1 MKIVYCTK
9 NLSNTGGVQHLT
21 IEKANALSQ
30 INGNEVWIAVEK
42 DKGRYAFPIDS
53 RVHIAN
59 LDVDY
64 NENVWGKSRFHQFVL
79 HFAKRKIHKRK
90 IEKFLDTIKPDIVI
104 STNGI
109 EKIFLSSLSRS
120 CLAVFVRE
128 IHLESN
134 YRINNAKSLIDKII
148 ARVGTWYDYKIAIKR
163 YDQIVTSTN
172 EDKERYW
179 KDNKKVCVIPN
190 FVPNHQTIPSS
201 LNNKIV
207 IAVGRLVFNKNFSSL
222 IRSWSYV
229 HRLHPDWKLNIYGD
243 GSLKNELRY
252 QINDLGLQDAVFLM
266 GGTNDLFSRYLNS
279 SVFVMSSLYEGS
291 PLAMLEAM
299 SCGLPVVSYD
309 FPCGPKDNINNGE
322 NGFLIPVGD
331 EQMMAKRIN
340 YLIENENVRRQM
352 GIYALEK
359 SKMYSKDIIIQKW
372 MSLFTELDSKKTRK

>member
-64 NENVWGKSRFHQFVL
+64 NENVWGKSRFRQFVL

-120 CLAVFVRE
+120 CPAVFIRE
-128 IHLESN
+128 IHTESN
-134 YRINNAKSLIDKII
+134 SRINNAKSLFDKII
-148 ARVGTWYDYKIAIKR
+148 AWVGTWYDYKIAIKR

-229 HRLHPDWKLNIYGD
+229 HRLHPDWRLDIYGD
-243 GSLKNELRY
+243 GYMKKELMS

-266 GGTNDLFSRYLNS
+266 GGTNDLFSKYLNS
-279 SVFVMSSLYEGS
+279 SVFVMSSLYEGM
-291 PLAMLEAM
+291 PLVMLEAM
-299 SCGLPVVSYD
+299 SCGLPVVSYA
-309 FPCGPKDNINNGE
+309 FPCGPKDIINNGE
-322 NGFLIPVGD
+322 DGFLIPVGD
-331 EQMMAKRIN
+331 EQMMAEQIN
-340 YLIENENVRRQM
+340 YLIEHEDVRRNM
-352 GIYALEK
+352 GVAALEK
-359 SKMYSKDIIIQKW
+359 TKQYSMDIIFKKW
-372 MSLFTELDSKKTRK
+372 MSLFTELVNKKTRK